1 MSPNQA
7 ELIRKIRAMREQ
19 KGITYQQIVDA
30 CELAG
35 ESVCK
40 ATVQKV
46 MTAPMESAEQ
56 CRPTTIQAIARAV
69 IGDAYNPETVPQE
82 NIEALKVLLAAREEM
97 DRERQQG
104 IVDRTGQISRMQSTI
119 EEQQAEI
126 KRKSKTIKI
135 MITWAA
141 IATLLL
147 LLVAAGLLSYLIWD
161 FMHPGI
167 GLIQT

>member
-7 ELIRKIRAMREQ
+7 ELIRKIRTMREQ

-46 MTAPMESAEQ
+46 MTAPIESVEQ
-56 CRPTTIQAIARAV
+56 CRPTTLQAIARAV

-97 DRERQQG
+97 DKERQQG
-104 IVDRTGQISRMQSTI
+104 IVDRTEQINRMQSTI

-126 KRKSKTIKI
+126 KRKSRTIKV

-141 IATLLL
+141 IVTLLL
-147 LLVAAGLLSYLIWD
+147 ILVAVGLLSYLIWD
-161 FMHPGI
+161 YMHPDI
-167 GLIQT
+167 GMIRR

>member
-7 ELIRKIRAMREQ
+7 ELIRQIREMRER

-46 MTAPMESAEQ
+46 MTAPIESVEQ
-56 CRPTTIQAIARAV
+56 CRISTIQAIARAV
-69 IGDAYNPETVPQE
+69 IGDAYNPDIVPLE
-82 NIEALKVLLAAREEM
+82 NIEALRALLAVREEA
-97 DRERQQG
+97 DQQRQQG
-104 IVDRTGQISRMQSTI
+104 IIDRTEQIRRMQSTI

-126 KRKSKTIKI
+126 RRKSRTIKI

-141 IATLLL
+141 VVSILLIF
-147 LLVAAGLLSYLIWD
+147 VAAGLFAYLIWD
-161 FMHPGI
+161 FLHPDVGVI
-167 GLIQT
+167 K

>member
-7 ELIRKIRAMREQ
+7 ELIRKIRTMREQ

-46 MTAPMESAEQ
+46 MTATIESVEQ
-56 CRPTTIQAIARAV
+56 CRPTTLQAIARAV

-82 NIEALKVLLAAREEM
+82 NIAALKVLLAAREEM
-97 DRERQQG
+97 DKERQQG
-104 IVDRTGQISRMQSTI
+104 IVDRTEQINRMQSTI

-126 KRKSKTIKI
+126 KRKSRTIKV

-141 IATLLL
+141 IVTLLL
-147 LLVAAGLLSYLIWD
+147 ILVAAGLLSYLIWD
-161 FMHPGI
+161 YMHPDI
-167 GLIQT
+167 GMIRR

>member
-7 ELIRKIRAMREQ
+7 ELIWKIRTMREQ

-46 MTAPMESAEQ
+46 MTAPIESVEQ
-56 CRPTTIQAIARAV
+56 CRLTTLQAIARAV
-69 IGDAYNPETVPQE
+69 IGDAYNSETVPQE

-97 DRERQQG
+97 DKERQQG
-104 IVDRTGQISRMQSTI
+104 IVDRTEQINRMQSTI

-126 KRKSKTIKI
+126 KRKSRTIKA

-141 IATLLL
+141 IVTLLL
-147 LLVAAGLLSYLIWD
+147 ILVAAGLLSYLIWD
-161 FMHPGI
+161 YMHPDI
-167 GLIQT
+167 GMIRR

>member
-7 ELIRKIRAMREQ
+7 ELIRKIRTMRDK

-46 MTAPMESAEQ
+46 MTAPIESAEQ
-56 CRPTTIQAIARAV
+56 CRPATIQAIARAV
-69 IGDAYNPETVPQE
+69 IGDAYNPDTVPQE
-82 NIEALKVLLAAREEM
+82 NIEALRVMLDAREEI
-97 DRERQQG
+97 DKERQKW
-104 IVDRTGQISRMQSTI
+104 IVDRTEQISRMQSTI

-126 KRKSKTIKI
+126 KRKSKAIKI

-147 LLVAAGLLSYLIWD
+147 ILVAAGLLSYLIWD
-161 FMHPGI
+161 FLHPNIGI
-167 GLIQT
+167 IRQ

>member
-7 ELIRKIRAMREQ
+7 ELIRKIRTMRDK

-46 MTAPMESAEQ
+46 MTAPIESAEQ
-56 CRPTTIQAIARAV
+56 CRPATIQAIARAV
-69 IGDAYNPETVPQE
+69 IGDAYNPDTVPQE
-82 NIEALKVLLAAREEM
+82 NIEALRVMLDAREEI
-97 DRERQQG
+97 DKERQKW
-104 IVDRTGQISRMQSTI
+104 IVDRTEQISRMQSTI

-126 KRKSKTIKI
+126 KRKSKAIKI

-147 LLVAAGLLSYLIWD
+147 ILVAAGLLSYLIWD
-161 FMHPGI
+161 FLHPNIGI
-167 GLIQT
+167 IQQ

>member
-7 ELIRKIRAMREQ
+7 ELIRKIRTMREQ

-46 MTAPMESAEQ
+46 MTAPIESVEQ
-56 CRPTTIQAIARAV
+56 CRLTTLQSVARAV
-69 IGDAYNPETVPQE
+69 IGDAYNQETVPQE
-82 NIEALKVLLAAREEM
+82 NIEALKVMLAAREEM

-104 IVDRTGQISRMQSTI
+104 IVDRTEQIIRMQSTI

-126 KRKSKTIKI
+126 KRKSRTIKV

-141 IATLLL
+141 IVTLLL
-147 LLVAAGLLSYLIWD
+147 IMVAAGLLSYLIWD
-161 FMHPGI
+161 YMHPDI
-167 GLIQT
+167 GMIQR

>member
-7 ELIRKIRAMREQ
+7 ELIRQIREMRER

-46 MTAPMESAEQ
+46 MTAPIESAEQ
-56 CRPTTIQAIARAV
+56 CRISTIQAIARAV
-69 IGDAYNPETVPQE
+69 IGDAYNPDIVPLE
-82 NIEALKVLLAAREEM
+82 NIEALRALLAVREEA
-97 DRERQQG
+97 DQQRQQG
-104 IVDRTGQISRMQSTI
+104 IIDRTEQIRRMQSTI

-126 KRKSKTIKI
+126 RRKSRTIKI

-141 IATLLL
+141 VVSILLIF
-147 LLVAAGLLSYLIWD
+147 VAAGLFAYLIWD
-161 FMHPGI
+161 FLHPDVGVI
-167 GLIQT
+167 K

>member
-7 ELIRKIRAMREQ
+7 ELIRKIRTMREQ

-46 MTAPMESAEQ
+46 MTAPIETVEQ
-56 CRPTTIQAIARAV
+56 CRPTTVQAIAHAV
-69 IGDAYNPETVPQE
+69 IGDAYDPDNVPQE
-82 NIEALKVLLAAREEM
+82 NIEALKAMLAVREET
-97 DRERQQG
+97 DRDRQQG
-104 IVDRTGQISRMQSTI
+104 IIDRTEQISRMQSTI

-126 KRKSKTIKI
+126 KRKSKTIKV

-147 LLVAAGLLSYLIWD
+147 ILVAAGLLSYLIWD
-161 FMHPGI
+161 YLHPDI
-167 GLIQT
+167 GMFQR

>member
-7 ELIRKIRAMREQ
+7 ELIRKIRTMREQ

-97 DRERQQG
+97 DKERQQG
-104 IVDRTGQISRMQSTI
+104 IVDRTEQINRMQSTI

-126 KRKSKTIKI
+126 KRKSRTIKV

-141 IATLLL
+141 IVTLLL
-147 LLVAAGLLSYLIWD
+147 ILVAVGLLSYLIWD
-161 FMHPGI
+161 YMHPDI
-167 GLIQT
+167 GMIRR

>member
-7 ELIRKIRAMREQ
+7 ELIRQIREMRER

-46 MTAPMESAEQ
+46 MTAPIESAEQ
-56 CRPTTIQAIARAV
+56 CRISTIQAIARAV
-69 IGDAYNPETVPQE
+69 IGDAYNPDIVPRE
-82 NIEALKVLLAAREEM
+82 NIEALKALLAVREEA
-97 DRERQQG
+97 DQQRQQG
-104 IVDRTGQISRMQSTI
+104 IIDRTEQIRRMQSTI

-126 KRKSKTIKI
+126 RRKSRTIKI

-141 IATLLL
+141 VVSILLIF
-147 LLVAAGLLSYLIWD
+147 VAAGLFVYLIWD
-161 FMHPGI
+161 FLHPDVGVI
-167 GLIQT
+167 K

>member
-7 ELIRKIRAMREQ
+7 ELIRKIRTMRDK

-46 MTAPMESAEQ
+46 MTAPIESAEQ
-56 CRPTTIQAIARAV
+56 CRPATIQAIARAV
-69 IGDAYNPETVPQE
+69 IGDAYNPDTVPQE
-82 NIEALKVLLAAREEM
+82 NIEALRVMLDAREEI
-97 DRERQQG
+97 DKERQKW
-104 IVDRTGQISRMQSTI
+104 IVDRTEQISRMQSTI

-126 KRKSKTIKI
+126 KRKSKAIKI

-147 LLVAAGLLSYLIWD
+147 ILVAAGLLSYLIWD
-161 FMHPGI
+161 YMHPGV
-167 GLIQT
+167 GVIQR

>member
-7 ELIRKIRAMREQ
+7 ELIRKIRTMREQ

-46 MTAPMESAEQ
+46 MTAPIESAEQ
-56 CRPTTIQAIARAV
+56 CRPTTIQSIARAV
-69 IGDAYNPETVPQE
+69 IGDAYDPDTVPQE
-82 NIEALKVLLAAREEM
+82 NIEALKALLAVREET
-97 DRERQQG
+97 DRDRQQG
-104 IVDRTGQISRMQSTI
+104 IIDRTEQINRMQTTI

-126 KRKSKTIKI
+126 KRKSKTIKV
-135 MITWAA
+135 MITWSA

-147 LLVAAGLLSYLIWD
+147 ILVAAVLLFYLIWD
-161 FMHPGI
+161 YLHPGI
-167 GLIQT
+167 GMIQR

>member
-7 ELIRKIRAMREQ
+7 ELIRKIRTMREQ

-46 MTAPMESAEQ
+46 MTAPIETVEQ
-56 CRPTTIQAIARAV
+56 CRLTTVQAIARAV
-69 IGDAYNPETVPQE
+69 IGDVYNPDTVPQE
-82 NIEALKVLLAAREEM
+82 NIEVLKALLAVREET
-97 DRERQQG
+97 DRDRQQG
-104 IVDRTGQISRMQSTI
+104 IIDRTEQIGRMQSTI

-126 KRKSKTIKI
+126 KRKSKTIKV
-135 MITWAA
+135 MITWVA

-147 LLVAAGLLSYLIWD
+147 ILVAAGLLSYLIWD
-161 FMHPGI
+161 YLHPDI
-167 GLIQT
+167 GMFQR

>member
-7 ELIRKIRAMREQ
+7 ELIRQIREMRER

-46 MTAPMESAEQ
+46 MTAPIESAEQ
-56 CRPTTIQAIARAV
+56 CRISTIQAIARAV
-69 IGDAYNPETVPQE
+69 IGDAYNPDIVPRE
-82 NIEALKVLLAAREEM
+82 NIEALKALLAVREEA
-97 DRERQQG
+97 DQQRQQG
-104 IVDRTGQISRMQSTI
+104 IIDRTEQIRHMQSTV

-126 KRKSKTIKI
+126 RRKSRTIKI

-141 IATLLL
+141 VVSILLIF
-147 LLVAAGLLSYLIWD
+147 VAAGLFAYLIWD
-161 FMHPGI
+161 FLHPDVGVI
-167 GLIQT
+167 K

>member
-7 ELIRKIRAMREQ
+7 ELIRKIRTMRDK

-46 MTAPMESAEQ
+46 MTAPIESAEQ
-56 CRPTTIQAIARAV
+56 CRPATIQAIARAV
-69 IGDAYNPETVPQE
+69 IGDAYNPDTVPQE
-82 NIEALKVLLAAREEM
+82 NIEALRVMLDAREEI
-97 DRERQQG
+97 DKERQKW
-104 IVDRTGQISRMQSTI
+104 IVDRTEQISRMQSTI

-126 KRKSKTIKI
+126 KRKSKAIKI

-147 LLVAAGLLSYLIWD
+147 ILVAAGLLSYLIWD
-161 FMHPGI
+161 FLHPNI
-167 GLIQT
+167 GLIQQ

>member
-1 MSPNQA
+1 MSPSQA
-7 ELIRKIRAMREQ
+7 ELIRKIRTMREQ

-46 MTAPMESAEQ
+46 MTAPIDAVEQ
-56 CRPTTIQAIARAV
+56 CRPTTLQAIARAV
-69 IGDAYNPETVPQE
+69 IGDAYNPATVPQE
-82 NIEALKVLLAAREEM
+82 NIEALKVLLAAREEV

-104 IVDRTGQISRMQSTI
+104 IVDRTEQINRMQSTI
-119 EEQQAEI
+119 EEQQEEI
-126 KRKSKTIKI
+126 KRKSQTIKI

-141 IATLLL
+141 IVTVLLIF
-147 LLVAAGLLSYLIWD
+147 VAAGLLSYLIWD
-161 FMHPGI
+161 YMHPDI
-167 GLIQT
+167 GMIRR

>member
-1 MSPNQA
+1 MPPNQA
-7 ELIRKIRAMREQ
+7 ELIRKIRTMRDK

-46 MTAPMESAEQ
+46 MTAPIESAEQ
-56 CRPTTIQAIARAV
+56 CRPATIQAIARAV
-69 IGDAYNPETVPQE
+69 IGDAYNPDTVPQE
-82 NIEALKVLLAAREEM
+82 NIEALRVMLAAREEI
-97 DRERQQG
+97 DKERQRG
-104 IVDRTGQISRMQSTI
+104 IVDRTEQISRMQSTI
-119 EEQQAEI
+119 EEQQAEM
-126 KRKSKTIKI
+126 KRKSKTIKV

-147 LLVAAGLLSYLIWD
+147 ILVAAGLLSYLIWD
-161 FMHPGI
+161 YMHPGV
-167 GLIQT
+167 GVIQR

>member
-7 ELIRKIRAMREQ
+7 ELIREIRTMREQ

-56 CRPTTIQAIARAV
+56 CRPMTIQAIAHAV
-69 IGDAYNPETVPQE
+69 IGDAYNPETVQKE

-97 DRERQQG
+97 DRERQKG
-104 IVDRTGQISRMQSTI
+104 IVDRTGQITRMQSTI
-119 EEQQAEI
+119 DELQAEI
-126 KRKSKTIKI
+126 KRKSRTIKI
-135 MITWAA
+135 MILWASIMTVLL
-141 IATLLL
+141 IAFF
-147 LLVAAGLLSYLIWD
+147 VALAVYVVWDLS
-161 FMHPGI
+161 HPGCGI
-167 GLIQT
+167 LR